1 MLILDLGITGRVA
14 LVGGASQGIGRA
26 VAEALVA
33 EGARVVIT
41 ARDEARTGR
50 VAAELGAAGGYAW
63 DSADLDTAPDLISR
77 ITEQIGPVDIL
88 VTNTGGP
95 PVNPDPLAFSVEQ
108 WEHAHRTLV
117 LAPMMLLGLV
127 LPGMR
132 ERRWGRVVG
141 IASTTVREPLQAI
154 VLSNAERSGALSAY
168 KTLAREVA
176 GDGVTINTLLTGSIA
191 TERAASLAG
200 SMEAAEAYAAATVP
214 AGRLGR
220 PEEMA
225 WAAAFLCS
233 ERAAYITGT
242 ALAVDGGA
250 LRGV

>member
-1 MLILDLGITGRVA
+1 MDLGISGRVA

-33 EGARVVIT
+33 EGARVVVT
-41 ARDEARTGR
+41 ARDEGRTAA
-50 VAAELGAAGGYAW
+50 VAAEIGAEAGFGWDTGDVDGAAGL
-63 DSADLDTAPDLISR
+63 LDRVQERVGS
-77 ITEQIGPVDIL
+77 VDIL

-95 PVNPDPLAFSVEQ
+95 PAGPDPLAFTDAQ
-108 WEHAHRTLV
+108 WEEAHRHLV
-117 LAPMMLLGLV
+117 LAPLALLRGV

-141 IASTTVREPLQAI
+141 IASTSVREPLPI
-154 VLSNAERSGALSAY
+154 LILSNAERAAELAAY
-168 KTLAREVA
+168 KTLARQVA
-176 GDGVTINTLLTGSIA
+176 GDGVTINTLLTGQIA
-191 TERAASLAG
+191 TARIAGLHG
-200 SMEAAEAYAAATVP
+200 SMAAAQAAATDAVP

-242 ALAVDGGA
+242 ALAVDGGL
-250 LRGV
+250 LRGI

>member
-1 MLILDLGITGRVA
+1 VELGIKGRVA

-26 VAEALVA
+26 VAEALAA
-33 EGARVVIT
+33 EGVRVVIT
-41 ARDEARTGR
+41 SRDAARIAQ
-50 VAAELGAAGGYAW
+50 AAGEIGAVAGLVW
-63 DSADLDTAPDLISR
+63 DSTDLDAAPALVAR
-77 ITEQIGPVDIL
+77 VTELAGPVDIL

-95 PVNPDPLAFSVEQ
+95 PAGPDPLDFSAEQ
-108 WEHAHRTLV
+108 WEQAHRALV
-117 LAPMMLLGLV
+117 LAPMALLRLV

-141 IASTTVREPLQAI
+141 IASTSVREPIQALM
-154 VLSNAERSGALSAY
+154 LSNAERSAALSAY

-176 GDGVTINTLLTGSIA
+176 ADGVTINTLLPGRIA
-191 TERAASLAG
+191 TARLTALGGTLA
-200 SMEAAEAYAAATVP
+200 AAEADAAKSVP

-220 PEEMA
+220 PAEMA

-233 ERAAYITGT
+233 DRAAYITGS

-250 LRGV
+250 LHGV